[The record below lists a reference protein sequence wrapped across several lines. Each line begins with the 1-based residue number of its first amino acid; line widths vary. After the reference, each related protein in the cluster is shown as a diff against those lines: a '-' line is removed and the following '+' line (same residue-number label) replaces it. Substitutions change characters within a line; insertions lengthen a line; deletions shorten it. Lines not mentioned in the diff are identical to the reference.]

1 MAERIVSPAV
11 FTNEIDSTFLGQGI
25 SQIGGAVVGP
35 FSRGPAYS
43 PTIVRTVAELED
55 LFGIPEGKYYQ
66 PFTAR
71 EYLKHQGVV
80 TIVRVGDL
88 GGYKQ
93 NNALIIK
100 ATVDDTTDYSGSM
113 DGVSGSLTHDP
124 IAVGDEFVIGV
135 LANTL
140 WADNGQPAKDANF
153 DGFSG
158 SYIDSSSVDHSD
170 GSADEPVEGWENV
183 FYEGEVT
190 DEEGNTIVVGNFDST
205 LYLRRTI
212 PEVLEDGTISEVPES
227 LKANYPSNYKFSID
241 PNSPDSLQNIFGRTP
256 KKNGEPAYL
265 YSYFENTQE
274 KIYNN
279 IMDGA
284 RYKISVETSSEALVF
299 EYEDPTTEEISD
311 DPWVPGSSS
320 FSCKPACTPYIQS
333 QKINNQRYNLFK
345 IWTRNQGTA
354 ANREIKIGI
363 YNVRTP
369 GSIQDSDYGTFSL
382 VVRAFNDS
390 DRGQNVIEN
399 YDGITLDPLSPRY
412 LPRVIGDRFT
422 TINSRGKLID
432 YGDYINSSNW
442 IRVEM
447 DSHSTPPP
455 NAMPYGHGSYFA
467 PITGDFKFDIDYS
480 HGSQYQRQP
489 GRYFNGA
496 VFNQQ
501 SPDGILEMPRSS
513 RDTLELFQPLPY
525 DSDDTGS
532 GYYMD
537 EPGVVTEEV
546 DGETENYAVPA
557 IDVSPATVDELATA
571 KLRRFLVGFQGGFDG
586 RAPTQPLYLGKD
598 ITETNVQGLDCSKRF
613 SSGTKGYVR
622 AFAALSNQDEF
633 DINLLVTPGL
643 SLDLHR
649 TVINR
654 GIDLCESRE
663 DCFYILDCVSANNQ
677 PGRVDDAVQEV
688 SSIDSNYAAT
698 YYPWCKI
705 IDPATNV
712 LQPYPPSALM
722 MSVYASNDKVSA
734 EWFAPAGLNR
744 GGIESA
750 VTVMDRLNF
759 AERDTLYEGKVNPI
773 AAFPGQGIV
782 AFGQKTL
789 QRRASALDRVNVR
802 RLLINLKKFIA
813 SSARFLLFE
822 QNVAATRNRFLNI
835 VNPFLENVQQRAGLY
850 AFRVIMDDS
859 NNTPDLIDRNI
870 LYGQI
875 FLQPARA
882 VEFIVLDFTLQST
895 GASFEG

>member
-25 SQIGGAVVGP
+25 QQIGGAVVGP
-35 FSRGPAYS
+35 FTRGPAYS
-43 PTIVRTVAELED
+43 PTICRTVAELED

-93 NNALIIK
+93 ENALVIK
-100 ATVDDTTDYSGSM
+100 ATVTDTSDF
-113 DGVSGSLTHDP
+113 SGSLSGSLANDEVE
-124 IAVGDEFVIGV
+124 VGDEVVIGV

-140 WADNGQPAKDANF
+140 WADNGQPAKDAYY
-153 DGFSG
+153 DGFLG
-158 SYIDSSSVDHSD
+158 STIDNDTKVM
-170 GSADEPVEGWENV
+170 

-190 DEEGNTIVVGNFDST
+190 DEDGNTVVVGNLEST
-205 LYLRRTI
+205 LYLRRTVFETDETTG
-212 PEVLEDGTISEVPES
+212 EVLESVQS
-227 LKANYPSNYKFSID
+227 LKANYDSDYDFSIN
-241 PNSPDSLQNIFGRTP
+241 PKAPDSLQNIFGRLA

-265 YSYFENTQE
+265 YSYFENAQE
-274 KIYNN
+274 RIFNN
-279 IMDGA
+279 VMNGA
-284 RYKISVETSSEALVF
+284 KYEISVEASSDALVF
-299 EYEDPTTEEISD
+299 EYEDPTTEQIAD

-320 FSCKPACTPYIQS
+320 FSCRPAETPWIKS
-333 QKINNQRYNLFK
+333 QKISGQRYNLFK
-345 IWTRNQGTA
+345 VWTRNQGTA
-354 ANREIKIGI
+354 ANREVKIGI

-382 VVRAFNDS
+382 IVRAFNDS

-399 YDGITLDPLSPRY
+399 FDGLTLDPLSPRY
-412 LPRVIGDRFT
+412 IPRVIGDRFT
-422 TINSRGKLID
+422 TINNKGKLID
-432 YGDYINSSNW
+432 YGDYLNNSNW
-442 IRVEM
+442 IRIEM
-447 DSHSTPPP
+447 DAHSTPPP
-455 NAMPYGHGSYFA
+455 NAMPYGHGSYFTPFA
-467 PITGDFKFDIDYS
+467 GYETPALQYS
-480 HGSQYQRQP
+480 HASQYERQP

-501 SPDGILEMPRSS
+501 SPDGILEMPRSA
-513 RDTLELFQPLPY
+513 RDTLELFQPLPFN
-525 DSDDTGS
+525 SDDAGS

-537 EPGVVTEEV
+537 EPGSVTEEV
-546 DGETENYAVPA
+546 DGEETHYDVDA
-557 IDVSPATVDELATA
+557 IDVSPSIVDEIATA

-586 RAPTQPLYLGKD
+586 KSPSHPLYLGKD
-598 ITETNVQGLDCSKRF
+598 ITESNVQGLDCSKRF

-663 DCFYILDCVSANNQ
+663 DCFYILDCVSAHNQ
-677 PGRVDDAVQEV
+677 PGRVDDAVQQV
-688 SSIDSNYAAT
+688 STIDSNYCAT
-698 YYPWCKI
+698 YYPWVKI

-722 MSVYASNDKVSA
+722 MSVYASNDKTAA

-850 AFRVIMDDS
+850 AFRVIMDES

-882 VEFIVLDFTLQST
+882 VEFVILDFNLTPT
-895 GASFEG
+895 GASFEA